1 MGGQARIIFHVDM
14 NSFYASVEQVAHP
27 EYRGKPLA
35 IAGRVEERRGI
46 IVTSS
51 YEARAK
57 GVKTTMRV
65 REAKRMC
72 PELILLTPNFSLY
85 REASIRLFTLL
96 KTYTPL
102 IEKVS
107 IDEGYL
113 DVTEACTLIHPVSL
127 AQKIQSDI
135 KESLQLPS
143 SIGIAPNKFLAK
155 MASNMKK
162 PMGLTILRK
171 RDLSKLLW
179 PMPIEEMHGV
189 GPKTAEKMHQLNI
202 QTIGD
207 LAKTDPSI
215 IKRTFGQQGEKLHNR
230 ANGMDSRPVDPKAES
245 VYKSMSQST
254 TLPVDLTQL
263 NEARPHFRRFSE
275 TLVDKLSQQRK
286 VAYQIQVQIRYS
298 NWEQVTRMKTFTDP
312 IPNSRELETVAMAL
326 FSEHWTGRPVRLLGL
341 AVQQL
346 EDQTNQSKQLDLFNF
361 EKEAQKEPLYKV
373 MDALEG
379 RFGKGLIQFGAKGSS
394 QPKEES

>member
-14 NSFYASVEQVAHP
+14 NSFYASVEQIAHP

-65 REAKRMC
+65 REARRLC

-85 REASIRLFTLL
+85 REVSVRLFSLL

-102 IEKVS
+102 VEKVS

-113 DVTEACTLIHPVSL
+113 DVTEAATKVHPVKL
-127 AQKIQSDI
+127 AQMIQADI
-135 KESLQLPS
+135 QERLQLPS

-171 RDLSKLLW
+171 RDLPKLLW
-179 PMPIEEMHGV
+179 PLPIEEMHGV
-189 GPKTAEKMHQLNI
+189 GPKTAEKMHSLTI

-207 LAKTDPSI
+207 LAKIDPSMV
-215 IKRTFGQQGEKLHNR
+215 KGLLGQQGEKLHNR
-230 ANGMDSRPVDPKAES
+230 ANGTDSRPVDPKAES

-254 TLPVDLTQL
+254 TLPTDLTQL
-263 NEARPHFRRFSE
+263 NEARPHFKRFSE
-275 TLVDKLSQQRK
+275 KLMDKLHQQRK

-298 NWEQVTRMKTFTDP
+298 NWEQVTRMKTFTLP
-312 IPNSRELETVAMAL
+312 IPNSRELETAAMEL
-326 FSEHWTGRPVRLLGL
+326 FGDHWSGRPVRLLGL

-346 EDQTNQSKQLDLFNF
+346 EDKTNQSKQLDLFNF

-373 MDALEG
+373 MDALER
-379 RFGKGLIQFGAKGSS
+379 RFGQGLIHFG
-394 QPKEES
+394 PKESTQSEEET